1 MKEKN
6 MKLRRRVCLKLAKKI
21 ESNFNIEKSKAQ
33 ELTLKI
39 ENKIRVL
46 NPYLDDEYKDKII
59 IILKLIK
66 VQILESNLTHMN
78 NIISTLNWILKNF

>member
-21 ESNFNIEKSKAQ
+21 ENNFNIEKSKAQ

-59 IILKLIK
+59 IVLKLIK
-66 VQILESNLTHMN
+66 VQ
-78 NIISTLNWILKNF
+78 

>member
-1 MKEKN
+1 